1 MFFLVVVFIMKI
13 ISGKLLL
20 YICKLDYNKGYLLCT
35 PPSDIELGALFPRPI
50 IIPEFR
56 VKGLVSNYRL
66 FGTQVQFSALGGFA
80 AYQNGIGIRCPIFY
94 E

>member
-1 MFFLVVVFIMKI
+1 MNI
-13 ISGKLLL
+13 IFDKLLL
-20 YICKLDYNKGYLLCT
+20 YICKLDYIEGYLLCT

-56 VKGLVSNYRL
+56 DQGLVSNYRL
-66 FGTQVQFSALGGFA
+66 FGTQVQFSAFGGFA
-80 AYQNGIGIRCPIFY
+80 AYQNGVGIRCPIFY